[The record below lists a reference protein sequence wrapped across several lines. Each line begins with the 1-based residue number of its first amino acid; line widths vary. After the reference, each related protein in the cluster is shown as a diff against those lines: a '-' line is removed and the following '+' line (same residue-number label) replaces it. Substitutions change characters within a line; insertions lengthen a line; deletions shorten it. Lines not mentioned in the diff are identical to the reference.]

1 MHLTCPQWRLALKV
15 DHVSLAV
22 LLYLC
27 RWSKWPRLGH
37 GDCLHTV
44 QPWEHMIQSVELG
57 TLILDRLSQ
66 TSQFLNFQVL
76 EPRISET
83 NPFCFFQLCRTIPLS
98 SDWVFK
104 VTLAASLPVHAK
116 QLLWDLQRFH
126 TSWPENGSQW
136 RIQRNNQKQ
145 ETCFLRWVLIC
156 FVVFF
161 QMPLV
166 LL

>member
-1 MHLTCPQWRLALKV
+1 
-15 DHVSLAV
+15 
-22 LLYLC
+22 
-27 RWSKWPRLGH
+27 
-37 GDCLHTV
+37 
-44 QPWEHMIQSVELG
+44 MIQSVELG

-145 ETCFLRWVLIC
+145 ETCFLR
-156 FVVFF
+156 
-161 QMPLV
+161 
-166 LL
+166 

>member
-1 MHLTCPQWRLALKV
+1 MTISSQGRPFVTGSALPV
-15 DHVSLAV
+15 PMEQVAAA
-22 LLYLC
+22 
-27 RWSKWPRLGH
+27 WPRRLFTYCTTLRTY
-37 GDCLHTV
+37 DT
-44 QPWEHMIQSVELG
+44 VELG

-66 TSQFLNFQVL
+66 TSQFLDSQVL

-83 NPFCFFQLCRTIPLS
+83 NPLRFFQLCRSIPLS

-136 RIQRNNQKQ
+136 GIQRNNQKQ
-145 ETCFLRWVLIC
+145 ETCFLR
-156 FVVFF
+156 
-161 QMPLV
+161 
-166 LL
+166 

>member
-1 MHLTCPQWRLALKV
+1 MPSMTISSQGRPCVTGSSFVPVPMEQVA
-15 DHVSLAV
+15 AA
-22 LLYLC
+22 
-27 RWSKWPRLGH
+27 WPRRLFTYCTTMRTY
-37 GDCLHTV
+37 DT
-44 QPWEHMIQSVELG
+44 VELG

-83 NPFCFFQLCRTIPLS
+83 NPLCFFQLCRTIPLS

-145 ETCFLRWVLIC
+145 ETCFLR
-156 FVVFF
+156 
-161 QMPLV
+161 
-166 LL
+166 